1 MAWCRVADL
10 VTHMATA
17 LLAKAALGTRNTPTL
32 LLGVVLPDLAGRV
45 PVVLGLAAVNAG
57 LPVPDVL
64 VYGWGVLH
72 LPFGM
77 LPLCFL
83 LSQAFVE
90 RRAAFGNLLAG
101 CFLHLALDELQFH
114 IGSGYPLLFPFSTW
128 HGELG
133 WIGTEATIP
142 WSVPLASLGLGAW
155 RWRRKREAL

>member
-1 MAWCRVADL
+1 MADL

-17 LLAKAALGTRNTPTL
+17 LLTKAALGTRHTPTL

-77 LPLCFL
+77 VPLCFL
-83 LSQAFVE
+83 LAQAFAN

-101 CFLHLALDELQFH
+101 CLLHLALDLLQFH
-114 IGSGYPLLFPFSTW
+114 TGSGYPLLFPFSTW

-142 WSVPLASLGLGAW
+142 WSLPLTLLGLGVW
-155 RWRRKREAL
+155 WWRRKREAS